1 MVEIFL
7 EILVAVFS
15 VFGLYAFAHAL
26 GALIFKNENVR
37 AMLLVDSA
45 MVAREIRTYLDDAEN
60 ACFLMG
66 RRKLSAVIRE
76 PYATPE
82 LLGILN
88 QKRIPYEIVTENGH
102 SEV

>member
-15 VFGLYAFAHAL
+15 IFGLYAFAHAL
-26 GALIFKNENVR
+26 LALIFSNDNVR
-37 AMLLVDSA
+37 PMLLVDSA
-45 MVAREIRTYLDDAEN
+45 AVASEIETYLADAEY
-60 ACFLMG
+60 ACFLMSS
-66 RRKLSAVIRE
+66 RKLSAVIRE

-88 QKRIPYEIVTENGH
+88 QKRIPYEIVTESGRA
-102 SEV
+102 EV

>member
-26 GALIFKNENVR
+26 LALVFRNDNVR
-37 AMLLVDSA
+37 LMVLVDSA
-45 MVAREIRTYLDDAEN
+45 AVVSEIETYLDDAAN
-60 ACFLMG
+60 AYFLMG
-66 RRKLSAVIRE
+66 SRKLSVIIRA

-82 LLGILN
+82 LLGSLN
-88 QKRIPYEIVTENGH
+88 QKRIPYEIVIENGH
-102 SEV
+102 GEV